1 MAKQKISKH
10 YRSWLPFISLL
21 MILFIRF
28 SKSLPVFLFY
38 TITALFVALI
48 VFAMWQSRNNYRK

>member
-1 MAKQKISKH
+1 MVKQKISKR

-28 SKSLPVFLFY
+28 SKSLPDFLFY
-38 TITALFVALI
+38 IVTALYVALI
-48 VFAMWQSRNNYRK
+48 VFAMWQGGNNYRK